1 MSTQGHD
8 HEGDD
13 KTRAEDTDVL
23 GLFDPPAAA
32 TSAPTSEPT
41 SEPASSTTP
50 LPPTPPGPAGPYSST
65 APAAAPAPRPER
77 EFAPM
82 RVGTV
87 VWGLILAAVGFG
99 VVATASGAEIDM
111 QLALISLMGIGGLAL
126 LVGSVVTARRRRD

>member
-32 TSAPTSEPT
+32 TSAPA
-41 SEPASSTTP
+41 SEPASSTMP
-50 LPPTPPGPAGPYSST
+50 LPPTPPGPTGPYSST
-65 APAAAPAPRPER
+65 APAAAPAHRPER
-77 EFAPM
+77 ELAPM

>member
-13 KTRAEDTDVL
+13 RTRAEDTDVL
-23 GLFDPPAAA
+23 GLFDPPAAD

-41 SEPASSTTP
+41 SSTMP
-50 LPPTPPGPAGPYSST
+50 LPPTPPGPARQYSST
-65 APAAAPAPRPER
+65 APAPAPER
-77 EFAPM
+77 EHAPM

-111 QLALISLMGIGGLAL
+111 QLALISLMGIGGVAL